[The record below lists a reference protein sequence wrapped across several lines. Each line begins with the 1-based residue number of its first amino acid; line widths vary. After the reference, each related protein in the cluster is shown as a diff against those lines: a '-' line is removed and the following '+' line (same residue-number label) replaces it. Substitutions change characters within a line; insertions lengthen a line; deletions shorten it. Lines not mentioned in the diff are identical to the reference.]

1 MFGSLSLSI
10 YLFARKGVAVLAS
23 VVSGGLSEPK
33 VTFIL
38 FSYLVGRE
46 TPPPT
51 PNTFRSVP
59 TKGSLR
65 TLFHRGNSYSGFSLS
80 LSGVSP
86 LMSLT
91 EETFAAVS
99 KIFLLSALLLHEY

>member
-46 TPPPT
+46 TRLPPPT
-51 PNTFRSVP
+51 RSDQSTPRALYAPFFTQEILTV
-59 TKGSLR
+59 GF
-65 TLFHRGNSYSGFSLS
+65 LFH
-80 LSGVSP
+80 
-86 LMSLT
+86 
-91 EETFAAVS
+91 
-99 KIFLLSALLLHEY
+99 